1 MIRKGLCTP
10 AANGLCHIA
19 LYLNIKLLSDR
30 CSLQLSSCYVFHLR
44 HIVLMVKVLCMVFIH
59 STTLHNPTTKGKI
72 KYLLYCGITVVY
84 YPEKVPS

>member
-30 CSLQLSSCYVFHLR
+30 CSLQFFKNITLKQGIVVLLCISPPSYSSHAQ
-44 HIVLMVKVLCMVFIH
+44 
-59 STTLHNPTTKGKI
+59 
-72 KYLLYCGITVVY
+72 GIMYGVY
-84 YPEKVPS
+84 S